1 VSASSQTSVREA
13 RGRARQWRVR
23 PWVHVVLHCFR
34 VEEEHSYRETPN
46 RLEYMAELREL
57 LDLDQN
63 KLPDY
68 TALLNSGL

>member
-1 VSASSQTSVREA
+1 M
-13 RGRARQWRVR
+13 
-23 PWVHVVLHCFR
+23 HCFR